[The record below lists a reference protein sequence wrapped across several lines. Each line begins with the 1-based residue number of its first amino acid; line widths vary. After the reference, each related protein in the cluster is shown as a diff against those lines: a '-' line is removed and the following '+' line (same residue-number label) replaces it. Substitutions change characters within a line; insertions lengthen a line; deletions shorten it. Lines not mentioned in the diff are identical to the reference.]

1 MSRARSIG
9 KASPSMNPNDMLPW
23 DYPDF
28 GAETRTKEVVQAEME
43 DAVKVEDYERAAML
57 RDELKAMA

>member
-1 MSRARSIG
+1 MYG
-9 KASPSMNPNDMLPW
+9 DLPW

-28 GAETRTKEVVQAEME
+28 GAETRTKATVQRELEEAL
-43 DAVKVEDYERAAML
+43 DIEDYERAAVL